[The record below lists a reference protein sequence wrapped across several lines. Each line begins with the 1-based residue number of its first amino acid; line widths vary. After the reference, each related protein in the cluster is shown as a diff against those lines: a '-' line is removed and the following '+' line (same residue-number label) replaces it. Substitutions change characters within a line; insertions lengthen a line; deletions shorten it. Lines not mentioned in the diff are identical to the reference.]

1 MSVIYMFLVYLHA
14 GSGALMVPADAP
26 DVHHDVPLLR
36 RSAQTVP
43 EAAPE
48 VPPLSCLSVSLPFDV
63 SYHLLSSLVLSLC
76 VCVVLTGHRYNVP
89 KGAPVDAK
97 KTQLRVTVIVKYW
110 VENQFFDFDE
120 VLIARLND
128 WINNTLPKVF
138 YFQNPRMVP
147 FFYSC

>member
-1 MSVIYMFLVYLHA
+1 M
-14 GSGALMVPADAP
+14 
-26 DVHHDVPLLR
+26 
-36 RSAQTVP
+36 
-43 EAAPE
+43 
-48 VPPLSCLSVSLPFDV
+48 
-63 SYHLLSSLVLSLC
+63 
-76 VCVVLTGHRYNVP
+76 CVVLTGHRYNVP

-147 FFYSC
+147 FFLFVLSFWQDGFADVSRILRTLLDRQVSFSLSLCVYVLRCDYIICNITKVHET